1 MGAPVYSRDT
11 SIQGTQNLVREKRII
26 IFVFVTSIEGT
37 PVLENSFWDL
47 KKCSLVTIVTAF
59 KKMNCRLISLKINE
73 LHLSEFNTQH
83 RRDRVNRAFTLPTLS
98 SCMKY
103 MMTAADS
110 KAE

>member
-11 SIQGTQNLVREKRII
+11 STQGTQNLVREKRII

-59 KKMNCRLISLKINE
+59 KKMNCRLISLKIGE

-83 RRDRVNRAFTLPTLS
+83 RRDRVNRDFYTLS
-98 SCMKY
+98 SCLKY
-103 MMTAADS
+103 MMTAALYDD
-110 KAE
+110 

>member
-73 LHLSEFNTQH
+73 LHLLEFKTQH
-83 RRDRVNRAFTLPTLS
+83 RRDRVNRAFYTLS
-98 SCMKY
+98 SCLKY